1 MSVIWYKVWF
11 DLWNNKVRTALAVFS
26 IAAGVFAIGA
36 IFGMV
41 DQLLSGMDRAH
52 QAVTPSHI
60 FMALSE
66 RIDRD
71 IADHLKDIEGVEDIE
86 VLNEVAV
93 RYKVK
98 PEDEWQAA
106 RLIMR
111 DDYEEQTYDILQLKE
126 GSWPEKNN
134 LA

>member
-1 MSVIWYKVWF
+1 MSVIWQKVWF
-11 DLWNNKVRTALAVFS
+11 DLWGNKVRTLLAVLS
-26 IAAGVFAIGA
+26 IAVGVFAVGA
-36 IFGMV
+36 VFGMV

-52 QAVTPSHI
+52 QAVVPAHI
-60 FMALSE
+60 LMGFDK

-71 IADHLKDIEGVEDIE
+71 IADRLKDIKGVEDTE

-93 RYKVK
+93 RYKLK
-98 PEDEWQAA
+98 PEDEWQSA

-111 DDYEEQTYDILQLKE
+111 DDYEEQKYNILQ
-126 GSWPEKNN
+126 W